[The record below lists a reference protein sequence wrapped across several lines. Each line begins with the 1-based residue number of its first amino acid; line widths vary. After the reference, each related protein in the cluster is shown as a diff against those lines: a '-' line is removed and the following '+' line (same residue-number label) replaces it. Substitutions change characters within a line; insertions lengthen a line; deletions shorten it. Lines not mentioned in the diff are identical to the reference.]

1 MRRSILIGLLAAAV
15 AACGGDGLSASS
27 NDDDGPILPGEN
39 PAGLWQGT
47 FTSDTAQTA
56 FFAIIAETA
65 ETHFISGGR
74 RTQLIGTTTVSGDD
88 LFADL
93 NRFERL
99 TTTAKDADLNGTVTV
114 SATINERDSIRGTF
128 ESEPPTDT
136 GTVNLFYDSLYERSS
151 DLTKLASVWTD
162 SAADFTLTLTISP
175 DGFLTGSDSDGCNY
189 TGQVS
194 IIDPDFNAYDL
205 TLQIASTGGTCGLT
219 GGAYQGLM
227 TLVDTVT
234 EEDTL
239 VFSVNRPTRAIAGT
253 LRRM

>member
-1 MRRSILIGLLAAAV
+1 M
-15 AACGGDGLSASS
+15 
-27 NDDDGPILPGEN
+27 
-39 PAGLWQGT
+39 T
-47 FTSDTAQTA
+47 
-56 FFAIIAETA
+56 
-65 ETHFISGGR
+65 
-74 RTQLIGTTTVSGDD
+74 
-88 LFADL
+88 
-93 NRFERL
+93 
-99 TTTAKDADLNGTVTV
+99 
-114 SATINERDSIRGTF
+114 
-128 ESEPPTDT
+128 
-136 GTVNLFYDSLYERSS
+136 LFYDSLYERSS

-162 SAADFTLTLTISP
+162 SAADFTLTLTIGP
-175 DGFLTGSDSDGCNY
+175 NGFLTGSDSDGCNY

-205 TLQIASTGGTCGLT
+205 TLQIASTGGACGLT